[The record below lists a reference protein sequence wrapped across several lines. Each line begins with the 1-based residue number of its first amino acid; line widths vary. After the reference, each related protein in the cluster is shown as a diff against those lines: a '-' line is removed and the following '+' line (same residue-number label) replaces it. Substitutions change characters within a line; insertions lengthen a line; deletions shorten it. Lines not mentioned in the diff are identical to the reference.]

1 MNVYFWRHN
10 RTYHSHSMIQE
21 PCVQQEFYLDAI
33 AVVMADNVEQALQK
47 LAERNEGWRIED
59 LRSLEPQVYSME
71 EAKVIFTDIRG

>member
-21 PCVQQEFYLDAI
+21 PCVQQEFYLDAV
-33 AVVMADNVEQALQK
+33 AVVMAENMEEALQK

-59 LRSLEPQVYSME
+59 LRGLEPKVYSMD
-71 EAKVIFTDIRG
+71 EAKVIFTDVRG

>member
-10 RTYHSHSMIQE
+10 RTYHSHSMIQA

>member
-59 LRSLEPQVYSME
+59 LRGLEPQVYSME

>member
-33 AVVMADNVEQALQK
+33 AVVMADNVNRLCKNWQNAMKAGALRTCGVWSPRCTQWK
-47 LAERNEGWRIED
+47 KQR
-59 LRSLEPQVYSME
+59 
-71 EAKVIFTDIRG
+71 